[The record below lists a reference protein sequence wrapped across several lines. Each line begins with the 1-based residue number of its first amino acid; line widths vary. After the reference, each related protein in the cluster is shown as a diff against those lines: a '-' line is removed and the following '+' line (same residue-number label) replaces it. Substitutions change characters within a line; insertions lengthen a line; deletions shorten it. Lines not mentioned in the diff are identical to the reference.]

1 MNIAAMRVRVTFQKN
16 AVIVDK
22 YGNHK
27 NGWADYFSCW
37 ATAGS
42 NNTVSGTGTGSE
54 VSLSFTCRWCS
65 ELAAVEST
73 KYRIVCEGK
82 TYNIIYVNPMGFK
95 HNSIKFSCELEA
107 KS

>member
-1 MNIAAMRVRVTFQKN
+1 MKIAAMRVRITFQKN

-42 NNTVSGTGTGSE
+42 NNAVSGTGTGSE
-54 VSLSFTCRWCS
+54 STGVVIRSEESLSFTCRWCS
-65 ELAAVEST
+65 EQDRLRGQDLQHHLCESD
-73 KYRIVCEGK
+73 G
-82 TYNIIYVNPMGFK
+82 
-95 HNSIKFSCELEA
+95 LQA
-107 KS
+107 